1 MNRILSLFTL
11 LLLVACETAPKI
23 VADTTEASPVV
34 LKLRHQILNGDK
46 VGSNW
51 GWMLWY
57 LPVLL
62 LALAW
67 GWKEFF
73 VKKDGECEEEKKS
86 EETVKE
92 EKPADAPTPPTP

>member
-1 MNRILSLFTL
+1 MKRFILPLSAL
-11 LLLVACETAPKI
+11 LLTACETAPKI
-23 VADTTEASPVV
+23 IPDTTADSPVV
-34 LKLRHQILNGDK
+34 LKLRHEILNGDK
-46 VGSNW
+46 ITSNW

-73 VKKDGECEEEKKS
+73 KKKEECEEEKA
-86 EETVKE
+86 E
-92 EKPADAPTPPTP
+92 EKPEATPTPPQTP

>member
-1 MNRILSLFTL
+1 MNRL
-11 LLLVACETAPKI
+11 LLIASALLLMACETTPKI
-23 VADTTEASPVV
+23 IPDTTADSPVV
-34 LKLRHQILNGDK
+34 LKLRHEILNGDK
-46 VGSNW
+46 ITSNW

-73 VKKDGECEEEKKS
+73 KKKEDCEETAEDKP
-86 EETVKE
+86 T
-92 EKPADAPTPPTP
+92 EKPAETTPPQTP

>member
-1 MNRILSLFTL
+1 MKRFILPLSAL
-11 LLLVACETAPKI
+11 LLAACETAPKI
-23 VADTTEASPVV
+23 VPDTTADSPVV
-34 LKLRHQILNGDK
+34 LKLRHEILNGDK
-46 VGSNW
+46 ITGNW

-73 VKKDGECEEEKKS
+73 GKKKDC
-86 EETVKE
+86 KE
-92 EKPADAPTPPTP
+92 EKTDEDTEAAPAPQKPADPAP

>member
-1 MNRILSLFTL
+1 MNRL
-11 LLLVACETAPKI
+11 LLIVTALFLMACETAPKI
-23 VADTTEASPVV
+23 IPDNTEASPVV

-46 VGSNW
+46 ITSNW

-73 VKKDGECEEEKKS
+73 KKKEECEEEKA
-86 EETVKE
+86 E
-92 EKPADAPTPPTP
+92 EKPEEKPKATPTPPQTP

>member
-1 MNRILSLFTL
+1 MKRFILPLSAL
-11 LLLVACETAPKI
+11 LLTACETAPKI
-23 VADTTEASPVV
+23 IPDTTADSPVV
-34 LKLRHQILNGDK
+34 LKLRHEILNGDK
-46 VGSNW
+46 ITSNW

-73 VKKDGECEEEKKS
+73 KKKEECEEEKA
-86 EETVKE
+86 E
-92 EKPADAPTPPTP
+92 EKPEATSTPPQTP

>member
-1 MNRILSLFTL
+1 MNRLLLILSAILLF
-11 LLLVACETAPKI
+11 ACETAPKI
-23 VADTTEASPVV
+23 IPDTTDPSPIE

-46 VGSNW
+46 ISSNW

-73 VKKDGECEEEKKS
+73 KKKEECEEEKA
-86 EETVKE
+86 E
-92 EKPADAPTPPTP
+92 EKPEATPTPPQTP

>member
-1 MNRILSLFTL
+1 MKRFILPLSAL
-11 LLLVACETAPKI
+11 LLAACETAPKI
-23 VADTTEASPVV
+23 VPDTTADSPVV
-34 LKLRHQILNGDK
+34 LKLRHEILNGDK
-46 VGSNW
+46 ITGNW

-73 VKKDGECEEEKKS
+73 KKKEECEHDEEKT
-86 EETVKE
+86 EAAPAPQ
-92 EKPADAPTPPTP
+92 KPADPAA

>member
-1 MNRILSLFTL
+1 MNRL
-11 LLLVACETAPKI
+11 LLILATIVLAACDTTPKI
-23 VADTTEASPVV
+23 IPDTTADSPVV
-34 LKLRHQILNGDK
+34 LKLRHEILNGDK
-46 VGSNW
+46 ITSNW

-73 VKKDGECEEEKKS
+73 KKKEDCEEEKA
-86 EETVKE
+86 E
-92 EKPADAPTPPTP
+92 EKPEEKPEAAPTPPQTP

>member
-1 MNRILSLFTL
+1 MKKYFAPL
-11 LLLVACETAPKI
+11 LLLALTACETAPKI
-23 VADTTEASPVV
+23 IPDTTADSPII
-34 LKLRHQILNGDK
+34 LKLRHEILNGDK
-46 VGSNW
+46 ITSNW

-73 VKKDGECEEEKKS
+73 GRKREDC
-86 EETVKE
+86 KE
-92 EKPADAPTPPTP
+92 EAEKPVEATSAAPSPRQQS